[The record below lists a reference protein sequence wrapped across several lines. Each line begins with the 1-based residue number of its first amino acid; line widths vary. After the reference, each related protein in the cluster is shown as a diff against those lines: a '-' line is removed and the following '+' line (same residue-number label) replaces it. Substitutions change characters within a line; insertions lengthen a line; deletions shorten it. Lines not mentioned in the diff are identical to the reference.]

1 MGLKPVKVSQ
11 LNSYIKR
18 VLQTDP
24 ILGNVSVIGEVS
36 NLKFHGSGHV
46 YFSLKDE
53 NSKVNC
59 FLPSSLSHLADEL
72 REGTEITVNGYLY
85 LYERG
90 GSYSLN
96 VRDIRIAGEGELAVR
111 FEKLKKKLETAG
123 YFDREHKKDIPAFP
137 EKVAVITS
145 DTGAAVRDILKIIKN
160 RNDFT
165 DILIYPVLVQG
176 PDAAEDI
183 ASAIYDINENHRD
196 VDTII
201 TGRGGGSME
210 ELWAFNEEMVAEA
223 IYRSQIP
230 VISAVGHET
239 DFTIADFVADLRAE
253 TPTAAAVAAVPD
265 TGALREG
272 LLSCRNEL
280 GREMMLVTD
289 RKKNAVE
296 LLDPVAFGRDIEG
309 RIAMGQLRADALA
322 GSLKESAAAMLA
334 GLGSRLDVAHE
345 TLRASD
351 PAAIMERGY
360 SIVRDGRG
368 NIVRDPEREL
378 AKDDMITIES
388 SGGSAEARITK
399 LGKDQWYGRKEK
411 KL

>member
-111 FEKLKKKLETAG
+111 FEKLKKKLEAAG

-176 PDAAEDI
+176 PDAAM
-183 ASAIYDINENHRD
+183 NEYNRK
-196 VDTII
+196 
-201 TGRGGGSME
+201 R
-210 ELWAFNEEMVAEA
+210 
-223 IYRSQIP
+223 
-230 VISAVGHET
+230 
-239 DFTIADFVADLRAE
+239 
-253 TPTAAAVAAVPD
+253 
-265 TGALREG
+265 
-272 LLSCRNEL
+272 
-280 GREMMLVTD
+280 VT
-289 RKKNAVE
+289 E
-296 LLDPVAFGRDIEG
+296 
-309 RIAMGQLRADALA
+309 
-322 GSLKESAAAMLA
+322 
-334 GLGSRLDVAHE
+334 
-345 TLRASD
+345 
-351 PAAIMERGY
+351 
-360 SIVRDGRG
+360 
-368 NIVRDPEREL
+368 
-378 AKDDMITIES
+378 
-388 SGGSAEARITK
+388 
-399 LGKDQWYGRKEK
+399 
-411 KL
+411 